1 MRKQRKMRGF
11 TLVELL
17 IVLLILGILIGLA
30 VPRYLTAL
38 EQSRETTFCANVRSI
53 ISAMET
59 YRMNQGTMEYPE
71 TVDQIIASPAYFSQ
85 PPINPYTGT
94 IMTSTTAS
102 IVADEKNKGTF
113 SYTRTDDKL
122 DYVIT
127 TNPECGLKNVGTEPE
142 DQGG

>member
-1 MRKQRKMRGF
+1 MRKERKMRGF

-38 EQSRETTFCANVRSI
+38 EESRKTTFCSNVRSI

-59 YRMNQGTMEYPE
+59 YRMNQGTMEYPPDGP
-71 TVDQIIASPAYFSQ
+71 TLTASIIKNTAYFSQ

-94 IMTSTTAS
+94 VMTPVLTGTAS
-102 IVADEKNKGTF
+102 VPGTF
-113 SYTRTDDKL
+113 TYERAGDKL
-122 DYVIT
+122 NYTIT
-127 TNPECGLKNVGTEPE
+127 TNPDCNL
-142 DQGG
+142 Q

>member
-1 MRKQRKMRGF
+1 VRKERKMRGF

-38 EQSRETTFCANVRSI
+38 EESRKTTFCANVRSI

-59 YRMNQGTMEYPE
+59 YRMNQGTMEYPADDAL
-71 TVDQIIASPAYFSQ
+71 TASIIENPDYFSQ

-94 IMTSTTAS
+94 VMTPTSATTS
-102 IVADEKNKGTF
+102 PGTF
-113 SYTRTDDKL
+113 SYQRTGTNM
-122 DYVIT
+122 DYIIT
-127 TNPECGLKNVGTEPE
+127 TNPECGL
-142 DQGG
+142 Q

>member
-1 MRKQRKMRGF
+1 MRKERKMRGF

-38 EQSRETTFCANVRSI
+38 EKSKETTFCSNVRSI

-71 TVDQIIASPAYFSQ
+71 DVSVITTSAAYFSQ
-85 PPINPYTGT
+85 PPINPYTGEV
-94 IMTSTTAS
+94 MEAATSTETLGS
-102 IVADEKNKGTF
+102 FT
-113 SYTRTDDKL
+113 YTRVVEDGKGL
-122 DYVIT
+122 NYIIK
-127 TNPECGLKNVGTEPE
+127 TNPDCNLQNEGT
-142 DQGG
+142 

>member
-1 MRKQRKMRGF
+1 MRKERKMRGF

-38 EQSRETTFCANVRSI
+38 EQSRETTFCSNVRSI

-59 YRMNQGTMEYPE
+59 YRMNQGTMEYPADGNAL
-71 TVDQIIASPAYFSQ
+71 TASIIKNPDYFSQ

-94 IMTSTTAS
+94 VMEPSEELG
-102 IVADEKNKGTF
+102 DKGTF
-113 SYTRTDDKL
+113 TYERAEDKL
-122 DYVIT
+122 DYTIT
-127 TNPECGLKNVGTEPE
+127 TNPDCNLQNEGT
-142 DQGG
+142 